1 MSQVKVRVG
10 QSDAIKLRVG
20 QTNAV
25 KILSSGVLSDTAF
38 NVIGGIASVTT
49 LTVSGAVNF
58 GQQPIQFGTGTI
70 YIDGDKDEILVGSG
84 LSITDNYI
92 DIRGDINVF
101 KKDYFDNLGNRIIS
115 HGNLFVGNNLKS
127 VGITTLASAG
137 GITTTGGDLFVGNNL
152 EVAGTSN
159 FIGTAAFRGGTIN
172 LGDSNSDDI
181 NVGGEFTSGLIP
193 NTAGL
198 YNVGSTT
205 KPWKNGNFSGI
216 VTATNL
222 NIAGVTTFVG
232 VGTFNSDLSVGGDL
246 NINGSIQA
254 STIDGGSF

>member
-10 QSDAIKLRVG
+10 QTNAIKV
-20 QTNAV
+20 
-25 KILSSGVLSDTAF
+25 LSSGLLSDTAF
-38 NVIGGIASVTT
+38 NVVGGIASVTS
-49 LTVSGAVNF
+49 LTVSGPVTLS
-58 GQQPIQFGTGTI
+58 QQVQFGSGTI
-70 YIDGDKDEILVGSG
+70 YIRGDDDTILVGTS
-84 LSITDNYI
+84 LTLTNDYI
-92 DIRGDINVF
+92 DIRGDINVLQ
-101 KKDYFDNLGNRIIS
+101 KDYFDDLGDRIIS

-172 LGDSNSDDI
+172 LGDSDSDDI

-216 VTATNL
+216 ITATNL

-246 NINGSIQA
+246 SISGSIQA

>member
-1 MSQVKVRVG
+1 M
-10 QSDAIKLRVG
+10 
-20 QTNAV
+20 
-25 KILSSGVLSDTAF
+25 
-38 NVIGGIASVTT
+38 
-49 LTVSGAVNF
+49 
-58 GQQPIQFGTGTI
+58 
-70 YIDGDKDEILVGSG
+70 
-84 LSITDNYI
+84 
-92 DIRGDINVF
+92 
-101 KKDYFDNLGNRIIS
+101 
-115 HGNLFVGNNLKS
+115 
-127 VGITTLASAG
+127 
-137 GITTTGGDLFVGNNL
+137 
-152 EVAGTSN
+152 
-159 FIGTAAFRGGTIN
+159 
-172 LGDSNSDDI
+172 
-181 NVGGEFTSGLIP
+181 IP